1 MLSTIDHR
9 DPHGKGHHDTDT
21 QYTAAGIRKMYR
33 QQNKL
38 GVPDMRKMMKTIVAE
53 VFPNDKFDPIH
64 KCRGFW
70 QKKPEGWPELVP
82 FLDPNNA
89 KDPKVSKTQKPPK
102 KDLAK
107 MMKFCVEQYEK
118 MHHLVPQEPFIPQQ
132 LEPEPPRQTD
142 YGNIHMQ
149 ATDYQQPNQQP
160 MYLDTPSNY
169 EKPLDQIGGVGVM
182 EEGGPGSSHVTEE
195 GNFNLDGNFDIVHYV
210 DETLEAL
217 DEEGPNQ
224 VNEINLNVQVS
235 QNDETQLVTGP
246 QMPAVNTFPPAPSL
260 PPVNQQM
267 QGLSVSN
274 SGHVAT
280 DHTTAPA
287 QFGGGQGNAEDVKP
301 MHVSQDLFLFST
313 FTNPGGEDAQEFD
326 EIPTDGN
333 IEIDPSTLSQLLENS
348 GIGDNQEV
356 ANSFDGLMNWPAQ
369 EGLIFDNQEVAN
381 SVDGLMNWP
390 AEEGLNFDLPFAP
403 MDESEPMDESD
414 NSAPMNEACIP
425 TVVNDYSSDE
435 EDDY

>member
-70 QKKPEGWPELVP
+70 VKKPVGWPEHVP
-82 FLDPNNA
+82 FFDPNNA

-118 MHHLVPQEPFIPQQ
+118 SHHLVPQEPFIPQQ

-142 YGNIHMQ
+142 KGNLQMQ
-149 ATDYQQPNQQP
+149 ASDHLLPHQDVVYAA
-160 MYLDTPSNY
+160 TPSNY
-169 EKPLDQIGGVGVM
+169 GMFEQMGGVGVM
-182 EEGGPGSSHVTEE
+182 EEGGVEPSNVMEE
-195 GNFNLDGNFDIVHYV
+195 GNFDIVDYV
-210 DETLEAL
+210 DETSGVSFLEAF
-217 DEEGPNQ
+217 DEEGPKQ

-246 QMPAVNTFPPAPSL
+246 QMPAVNTFPPALSL

-274 SGHVAT
+274 SGHMAT

-301 MHVSQDLFLFST
+301 MYVSQDLSLFST
-313 FTNPGGEDAQEFD
+313 FTNPGGEDVQEFD
-326 EIPTDGN
+326 EIKTDGN
-333 IEIDPSTLSQLLENS
+333 IEIDPSTLSQLIGNC
-348 GIGDNQEV
+348 GIGDNQVEC
-356 ANSFDGLMNWPAQ
+356 SF
-369 EGLIFDNQEVAN
+369 EGL
-381 SVDGLMNWP
+381 DGFPRNWP
-390 AEEGLNFDLPFAP
+390 AEEGLIFDLPLPFEP
-403 MDESEPMDESD
+403 MDESE